1 MNRSKQPRPTS
12 EPSEDMQFLAFLGFA
27 AVMIALLSACGAFQ

>member
-1 MNRSKQPRPTS
+1 MNRPKHQRPTS

-27 AVMIALLSACGAFQ
+27 AVMIALLGACGAF